1 VAANPLNSGKE
12 TGKGVEVEIF
22 GQKYVI
28 KGNNDEAYIQQ
39 LADYVDSKMREMHG
53 RHKLSTPAKT
63 AVLSAINIAH
73 ELFSLKKEMDEK
85 DSVIAKR
92 TDKLLDLLSVEFK
105 T

>member
-1 VAANPLNSGKE
+1 MAANSLNNGQE

-28 KGNNDEAYIQQ
+28 KGTNDEAYILQ
-39 LADYVDSKMREMHG
+39 LAEYVDSKMRDMHG

-73 ELFSLKKEMDEK
+73 ELFSLKREMDEK
-85 DSVIAKR
+85 NSAIEEKAE
-92 TDKLLDLLSVEFK
+92 KLLNLLSVEFK
-105 T
+105 S

>member
-1 VAANPLNSGKE
+1 MAANSLNNGQE

-28 KGNNDEAYIQQ
+28 KGNNDEAYILQ
-39 LADYVDSKMREMHG
+39 LAEYVDSKMRDMHG

-73 ELFSLKKEMDEK
+73 ELFTLKREMDEK
-85 DSVIAKR
+85 DSVIEEKAE
-92 TDKLLDLLSVEFK
+92 KLLNLLSVEFK

>member
-1 VAANPLNSGKE
+1 MAANSLNNGKDSG
-12 TGKGVEVEIF
+12 TGVEVEIF

-28 KGNNDEAYIQQ
+28 KGNNDEAYILK
-39 LADYVDSKMREMHG
+39 LAEYVDSKMREMHR

-73 ELFSLKKEMDEK
+73 ELFVLKKEMEETDSLIAEK
-85 DSVIAKR
+85 AE
-92 TDKLLDLLSVEFK
+92 KLLDLLSVEFK

>member
-1 VAANPLNSGKE
+1 MAANSLNNGKE

-28 KGNNDEAYIQQ
+28 KGDNDEAYILQ
-39 LADYVDSKMREMHG
+39 LAEYVDSKMRDMHG

-73 ELFSLKKEMDEK
+73 ELFALKREMDEK
-85 DSVIAKR
+85 DSVIEEKAE
-92 TDKLLDLLSVEFK
+92 KLLNLLSVEFK

>member
-1 VAANPLNSGKE
+1 VAANSLNNGKE

-28 KGNNDEAYIQQ
+28 KGDNDEAYILQ
-39 LADYVDSKMREMHG
+39 LADYVDSKMREMHS

-73 ELFSLKKEMDEK
+73 ELFALKREMDEK
-85 DSVIAKR
+85 DLVIAEKA
-92 TDKLLDLLSVEFK
+92 DKLLDLLSVEFK

>member
-1 VAANPLNSGKE
+1 MAANSLNNGKE

-28 KGNNDEAYIQQ
+28 KGTNDEAYILQ
-39 LADYVDSKMREMHG
+39 LAEYVDSKMRDMHG

-73 ELFSLKKEMDEK
+73 ELFTLKREMDEK
-85 DSVIAKR
+85 DSVIEEKAE
-92 TDKLLDLLSVEFK
+92 KLLNLLSVEFK
-105 T
+105 S

>member
-1 VAANPLNSGKE
+1 MAANSLNNGKE
-12 TGKGVEVEIF
+12 SGKGVEVEIF

-28 KGNNDEAYIQQ
+28 KGNNDEAYILQ
-39 LADYVDSKMREMHG
+39 LAEYVDSKMREMHV

-73 ELFSLKKEMDEK
+73 ELFVLKKELDDMDSAIEEK
-85 DSVIAKR
+85 AE
-92 TDKLLDLLSVEFK
+92 KLLDLLSVEFK

>member
-1 VAANPLNSGKE
+1 MAANSLNNGQE

-28 KGNNDEAYIQQ
+28 KGTNDEAYILQ
-39 LADYVDSKMREMHG
+39 LAEYVDSKMRDMHG

-73 ELFSLKKEMDEK
+73 ELFTLKREMDEK
-85 DSVIAKR
+85 DSVIEEKAE
-92 TDKLLDLLSVEFK
+92 KLLNLLSVEFK
-105 T
+105 S